1 MTAATQPPDAARP
14 PLTRTGERPGPAGPG
29 FGGRL
34 MAPLLLGSALNPL
47 NSTAIATG
55 LVTIGHA
62 FGTGAAGTAWLVSAL
77 YVASAVGQPV
87 TGRLADTLGP
97 RRVLLAGLT
106 LVCAAGLLGTLA
118 PAFGWLVAARAL
130 LGLGTSAAYPSAMAM
145 LRAEAARVGREAP
158 RPVLG
163 RLSFASLGSAAA
175 GPALGGLLI
184 ATAGWRGLFAFNVP
198 LALAGIVLALRW
210 LPADP
215 VRPKAADGRRER
227 FADPLGLALFA
238 AALTAT
244 ALFLTDLAH
253 PLWPLPPLIAL
264 LTAVLVRWEARHP
277 RPFLDLRSLRGN
289 GALARTYLRHG
300 LAYLTIYCVLYGFT
314 QWLEDAHGYSVLQV
328 GLIMLPMS
336 GAAAVLSL
344 LGARTKG
351 LRAPLVTAA
360 ALLTAGATA
369 LLFTTGTTPLL
380 ALPAVA
386 VLFGISQGLTSTGN
400 QGAVYAQA
408 PADGVGAAAGLQ
420 RTSQYLGAMIAAG
433 LIGLSY
439 GPAATDRG
447 LRELATVGMALGLVL
462 LVLTA
467 ADRALR
473 ARPRS
478 SARSGT
484 GP

>member
-1 MTAATQPPDAARP
+1 MTGATEPPTAAAP
-14 PLTRTGERPGPAGPG
+14 PLTRTGEGLGATGPG

-77 YVASAVGQPV
+77 YVASAVGQPAM
-87 TGRLADTLGP
+87 GRLADTLGP
-97 RRVLLAGLT
+97 RRVFLAGLA
-106 LVCAAGLLGTLA
+106 LVCAAGLLGALA
-118 PAFGWLVAARAL
+118 PAFGWLIAARAL

-145 LRAEAARVGREAP
+145 LRAESARVGREAP

-163 RLSFASLGSAAA
+163 RLSLASLGSAAV
-175 GPALGGLLI
+175 GPALGGLLT
-184 ATAGWRGLFAFNVP
+184 ATTGWRGIFAFNVP

-215 VRPKAADGRRER
+215 VRPAGAEGRRER

-238 AALTAT
+238 VALTAT

-253 PLWPLPPLIAL
+253 PRWPLLPVIAVV
-264 LTAVLVRWEARHP
+264 TAVLVRWEARHR
-277 RPFLDLRSLRGN
+277 RPFLDLRALRGN
-289 GALARTYLRHG
+289 RALARTYLRHG

-336 GAAAVLSL
+336 AAAAAFAL

-360 ALLTAGATA
+360 ALLTAGGAA
-369 LLFTTGTTPLL
+369 LLLTGRGTPLAVL
-380 ALPAVA
+380 LTVA
-386 VLFGISQGLTSTGN
+386 VLFGVPQGLTSTGN
-400 QGAVYAQA
+400 QAAVYAQA
-408 PADGVGAAAGLQ
+408 PAGGVGAAAGLQ

-433 LIGLSY
+433 LIGLCY

-447 LRELATVGMALGLVL
+447 LRELATAGVALGALL

-467 ADRALR
+467 TDRALR
-473 ARPRS
+473 ARTRDPSR
-478 SARSGT
+478 
-484 GP
+484 P